1 MAMVDVGL
9 GRHGVGELSP
19 QAELALLA
27 RILWREG
34 YDDHQVGH
42 MTYRLADDT
51 FLTLPHELGWN
62 EVCASDVLRMDAE
75 GRLLEGRWSVPPPII
90 LHTEYHKAKPA
101 TNVTLHHHP
110 RFATIWSVAGELPPV
125 FDQLSAMLPD
135 SAYVLYDDYDGTAE
149 QLEAVRRMVAAIGD
163 ARCALLRNHGVF
175 VVGDNIEQAY
185 LNALSL
191 EWRCRQAWMVR
202 ALGTGGRPMPD
213 AGRRAIEHGIARFNG
228 TSPGKWEW
236 AVRRELGLV
245 GEVLS

>member
-1 MAMVDVGL
+1 MSTVDML
-9 GRHGVGELSP
+9 LRRHSLGELSP

-42 MTYRLADDT
+42 MTYRLPDDT

-62 EVCASDVLRMDAE
+62 EVCASDVLRMDAD
-75 GRLLEGRWSVPPPII
+75 GNLLEGSGSVPPPII

-110 RFATIWSVAGELPPV
+110 RFATIWAAAGELPPV
-125 FDQLSAMLPD
+125 YDQLSAMLPD

-149 QLEAVRRMVAAIGD
+149 QLEPVRRAVAAIGG
-163 ARCALLRNHGVF
+163 ACCALLRNHGVF

-191 EWRCRQAWMVR
+191 EWRCRPAWMVK
-202 ALGTGGRPMPD
+202 AID
-213 AGRRAIEHGIARFNG
+213 AAGRSMSEG
-228 TSPGKWEW
+228 
-236 AVRRELGLV
+236 
-245 GEVLS
+245 